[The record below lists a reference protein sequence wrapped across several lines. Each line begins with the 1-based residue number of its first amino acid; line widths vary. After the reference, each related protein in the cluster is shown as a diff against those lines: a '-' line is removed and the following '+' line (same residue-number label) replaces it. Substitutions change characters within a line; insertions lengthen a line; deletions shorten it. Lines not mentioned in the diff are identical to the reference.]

1 MSATIHFLPGALEAR
16 EAARRRKGRGRTQ
29 RAPEPQA
36 FAEVTPLDILNRIA
50 VDLGLPALGEDG
62 RQIHWPPGR

>member
-1 MSATIHFLPGALEAR
+1 MSAQIYFLPGALEAR
-16 EAARRRKGRGRTQ
+16 QAARRRKGRGRTQ

-36 FAEVTPLDILNRIA
+36 FARATPLDILNRIA

-62 RQIHWPPGR
+62 QTIPWPPGR